1 MSWLSASRWNV
12 RDLTVLVANRVV
24 LIQQLE
30 YGVYVKE
37 VLDLLTAVTVEV
49 SYVDYKTSNLD

>member
-49 SYVDYKTSNLD
+49 SYVDYKTSNQ